1 MLNLIPCTSFKCLE
15 MPRNK
20 PARQCRTGTKG
31 LLNHGELTSGWWSQH
46 ITKRIIALLLV
57 DASFGFPFARVF
69 SPCSPASRKEPRVCS
84 KNCTGTCPTYCV
96 FSHAISCVSGPGWA
110 AISSHPSAALLPVRP
125 QSQLC
130 SLLPKN
136 CSSLS
141 KGALNLPTQ
150 LCFSNPSYLTE
161 QRKTSD
167 SRRATSSPS
176 CNILIFSW
184 LLQGSLKFSRI

>member
-1 MLNLIPCTSFKCLE
+1 MVVPTHHKKNY
-15 MPRNK
+15 
-20 PARQCRTGTKG
+20 
-31 LLNHGELTSGWWSQH
+31 
-46 ITKRIIALLLV
+46 
-57 DASFGFPFARVF
+57 
-69 SPCSPASRKEPRVCS
+69 CSPACGCIFWLSSSLPAAQLPEKSPEVAARTAQGLVPLTVYS
-84 KNCTGTCPTYCV
+84 LMQFLV
-96 FSHAISCVSGPGWA
+96 FLVLAELPSPLTPQLLTPVS
-110 AISSHPSAALLPVRP
+110 P

-141 KGALNLPTQ
+141 KGALNLLTQ

-161 QRKTSD
+161 QRKTSN
-167 SRRATSSPS
+167 SSRATSSPS